1 VTLLSDRLRGM
12 LKPPAAPGP
21 GRLCVDHGQPV
32 SAADSLEHVLGG
44 EWREDR
50 GSRCFV
56 VERRV
61 EADARC
67 GRVRVGDL
75 AAWNERA
82 AAHAPMLT
90 GGAPARPPLVFFDL
104 ETTGL
109 SGGAGTYAFLVGCGR
124 FADEGA
130 FLTQQYVLAAFGQE
144 RAMLEVVARELA
156 RAGALVTFNGRSFD
170 APLLETRY
178 LYHRLDW
185 TVARLPHID
194 VLHSARRFW
203 GATPRDRGK
212 DGGSCSLVA
221 LEQQVL
227 GMRRPGDVPG
237 FEIPGRYFQFVR
249 SGDARPLAAV
259 LEHNRLDLLSLAGL
273 TARLM
278 HLVAEGPDEAAD
290 ACEALALGR
299 VYGRSGLE
307 ARACEAFERALS
319 MCASVAHA
327 SGSAH
332 GGTSMTHASA
342 AMAPIRAAMAPT
354 RAPMAPTRAPMAP
367 TRAPMA
373 PTRAPMA
380 PTRAPMAPTPAS
392 LALIKIDAL
401 RALACAARRARR
413 YEDAAALWRQVLDVA
428 GCPQRV
434 AREATAALAIHHEHR
449 SRDLAAA
456 KAFAQLSLDT
466 GMRPAWNNAVRHRL
480 ARIER
485 KITAGGVTSYLYC
498 D

>member
-1 VTLLSDRLRGM
+1 M
-12 LKPPAAPGP
+12 LKPPAAAAAPE
-21 GRLCVDHGQPV
+21 RARPV
-32 SAADSLEHVLGG
+32 APDSLEHVLGG
-44 EWREDR
+44 EWREDG

-75 AAWNERA
+75 AAWHERA

-90 GGAPARPPLVFFDL
+90 AGEPARPPFLFLDL

-109 SGGAGTYAFLVGCGR
+109 SGGAGTYAFLIGCGR

-130 FLTQQYVLAAFGQE
+130 FLTQQYVLSAFGDE
-144 RAMLEVVARELA
+144 RSMLETVAREMA
-156 RAGALVTFNGRSFD
+156 RAEALVSFNGKSFD

-178 LYHRLDW
+178 LFHRLDW
-185 TVARLPHID
+185 TVACLPHID
-194 VLHSARRFW
+194 VLHPARRFW
-203 GATPRDRGK
+203 GGTLREMGNDDLG
-212 DGGSCSLVA
+212 CSLAA

-227 GMRRPGDVPG
+227 GMRRVDDVPG

-278 HLVAEGPDEAAD
+278 HLIAEGPEEAAD
-290 ACEALALGR
+290 AREALALGR
-299 VYGRSGLE
+299 VYGRSGLD
-307 ARACEAFERALS
+307 ARACEAFERVLS
-319 MCASVAHA
+319 MCASVAHGSVPA
-327 SGSAH
+327 HGSAPITH
-332 GGTSMTHASA
+332 NSAPTAHASA
-342 AMAPIRAAMAPT
+342 
-354 RAPMAPTRAPMAP
+354 PM
-367 TRAPMA
+367 
-373 PTRAPMA
+373 
-380 PTRAPMAPTPAS
+380 
-392 LALIKIDAL
+392 ALIKADAL

-413 YEDAAALWRQVLDVA
+413 YEDAAARWRQVLDVA

-434 AREATAALAIHHEHR
+434 AREATEALAIHHEHR

-456 KAFAQLSLDT
+456 RAFAQRSLDM
-466 GMRPAWNNAVRHRL
+466 GMRPAWNDAVRHRL

-485 KITAGGVTSYLYC
+485 KMTAGQETDSLLE
-498 D
+498 

>member
-12 LKPPAAPGP
+12 LKPPSAAAAPGS
-21 GRLCVDHGQPV
+21 GRLCVEHSQPV
-32 SAADSLEHVLGG
+32 STADSLEHVLGG

-61 EADARC
+61 EADARY

-75 AAWNERA
+75 AAWHERA

-90 GGAPARPPLVFFDL
+90 AGAPARPPFVFFDL

-124 FADEGA
+124 FADDGA
-130 FLTQQYVLAAFGQE
+130 FLTQQYVLAAFGDE
-144 RAMLEVVARELA
+144 RAMLETVARELA
-156 RAGALVTFNGRSFD
+156 RAEALVSFNGRSFD

-194 VLHSARRFW
+194 VLHPARRFW
-203 GATPRDRGK
+203 GATPREIGT

-227 GMRRPGDVPG
+227 GMRRLGDVPG

-278 HLVAEGPDEAAD
+278 RLIAEGPDEAAD
-290 ACEALALGR
+290 AREALALGR

-307 ARACEAFERALS
+307 ARACEAFERVLS

-327 SGSAH
+327 AGPVHGSARLQH
-332 GGTSMTHASA
+332 DNAPMTHAG
-342 AMAPIRAAMAPT
+342 
-354 RAPMAPTRAPMAP
+354 APMAHAG
-367 TRAPMA
+367 
-373 PTRAPMA
+373 
-380 PTRAPMAPTPAS
+380 AS
-392 LALIKIDAL
+392 MALIKTDAL

-456 KAFAQLSLDT
+456 KMFAQLSLDT
-466 GMRPAWNNAVRHRL
+466 GMRPAWNHAVRHRL

-485 KITAGGVTSYLYC
+485 KMTEEGETGDLYY

>member
-1 VTLLSDRLRGM
+1 VTLLSDRLRGL
-12 LKPPAAPGP
+12 LKPPAAAAAPGP
-21 GRLCVDHGQPV
+21 GRLCVEHGQPV
-32 SAADSLEHVLGG
+32 SAADSLQDVLGG
-44 EWREDR
+44 EWRQDR

-56 VERRV
+56 VERRI

-75 AAWNERA
+75 AAWHERA
-82 AAHAPMLT
+82 APHAPMLT
-90 GGAPARPPLVFFDL
+90 GGAPARPPFVFFDL

-130 FLTQQYVLAAFGQE
+130 FLTQQYVLAAFGDE
-144 RAMLEVVARELA
+144 RAMLEMVARELA

-203 GATPRDRGK
+203 GATPREMGN

-227 GMRRPGDVPG
+227 GMRRLGDVPG
-237 FEIPGRYFQFVR
+237 FEMPGRYFQFVR

-278 HLVAEGPDEAAD
+278 RLVAEGPDEAAD
-290 ACEALALGR
+290 AREALALGR

-307 ARACEAFERALS
+307 ARACEAFERVLS
-319 MCASVAHA
+319 MSASVAY
-327 SGSAH
+327 
-332 GGTSMTHASA
+332 TS
-342 AMAPIRAAMAPT
+342 
-354 RAPMAPTRAPMAP
+354 APMAYTS
-367 TRAPMA
+367 
-373 PTRAPMA
+373 
-380 PTRAPMAPTPAS
+380 AS
-392 LALIKIDAL
+392 MALIKTDAL
-401 RALACAARRARR
+401 RALACAARRACR
-413 YEDAAALWRQVLDVA
+413 YEDAAALWRQVLDVT
-428 GCPQRV
+428 GCPQRH

-485 KITAGGVTSYLYC
+485 KMTAGGETSYLYR

>member
-1 VTLLSDRLRGM
+1 MTRLSDRLRGM
-12 LKPPAAPGP
+12 LKPPSAAAAPGS
-21 GRLCVDHGQPV
+21 GRLCVDHGPPV
-32 SAADSLEHVLGG
+32 PAADSLEHVLGG
-44 EWREDR
+44 EWRENR

-75 AAWNERA
+75 AAWHEGA
-82 AAHAPMLT
+82 AAHASMLT
-90 GGAPARPPLVFFDL
+90 AGAPARLPFVFFDL

-124 FADEGA
+124 FGGDGA
-130 FLTQQYVLAAFGQE
+130 FLTQQYVLAAFGDE
-144 RAMLEVVARELA
+144 RAMLETVARELA
-156 RAGALVTFNGRSFD
+156 GAEALVSFNGRSFD

-185 TVARLPHID
+185 SVARLPHID
-194 VLHSARRFW
+194 VLHAARRFW
-203 GATPRDRGK
+203 GATPREMGN

-227 GMRRPGDVPG
+227 GMRRLADVPG

-278 HLVAEGPDEAAD
+278 RLIAEGPDEAAE
-290 ACEALALGR
+290 AREALALGR
-299 VYGRSGLE
+299 LYGRSGLE
-307 ARACEAFERALS
+307 ARACQAFERVLS
-319 MCASVAHA
+319 MC
-327 SGSAH
+327 
-332 GGTSMTHASA
+332 
-342 AMAPIRAAMAPT
+342 
-354 RAPMAPTRAPMAP
+354 
-367 TRAPMA
+367 
-373 PTRAPMA
+373 
-380 PTRAPMAPTPAS
+380 TPAKPVS
-392 LALIKIDAL
+392 ASMALIKTDAL
-401 RALACAARRARR
+401 RSLARAARRARR
-413 YEDAAALWRQVLDVA
+413 YEDAAALWRQVLGVA

-456 KAFAQLSLDT
+456 RTFAQLSLDT

-485 KITAGGVTSYLYC
+485 KMTEGGETGYLYC

>member
-1 VTLLSDRLRGM
+1 MTLLSDRLRGM
-12 LKPPAAPGP
+12 LKPSSAAAAPGP
-21 GRLCVDHGQPV
+21 GRLCVEHGRPV
-32 SAADSLEHVLGG
+32 SAGDSLEHVLGG
-44 EWREDR
+44 EWRGES

-67 GRVRVGDL
+67 GRIRVGDL
-75 AAWNERA
+75 AAWHELA

-90 GGAPARPPLVFFDL
+90 AGPPARPPFVFFDL

-124 FADEGA
+124 FAGDGA
-130 FLTQQYVLAAFGQE
+130 FITQQYVLAAFGDE
-144 RAMLEVVARELA
+144 RAMLEMVARELA
-156 RAGALVTFNGRSFD
+156 RAEALVSFNGRSFD

-194 VLHSARRFW
+194 VLHPARRFW
-203 GATPRDRGK
+203 GATSREAGH
-212 DGGSCSLVA
+212 DGGNCSLVA

-237 FEIPGRYFQFVR
+237 FEIPARYFQFVR

-278 HLVAEGPDEAAD
+278 RLIAEGPDEAAD
-290 ACEALALGR
+290 AREALALGR

-307 ARACEAFERALS
+307 ARACEAFERVLV
-319 MCASVAHA
+319 MCASMPRA
-327 SGSAH
+327 S
-332 GGTSMTHASA
+332 
-342 AMAPIRAAMAPT
+342 
-354 RAPMAPTRAPMAP
+354 
-367 TRAPMA
+367 
-373 PTRAPMA
+373 
-380 PTRAPMAPTPAS
+380 AS
-392 LALIKIDAL
+392 LADTSPSMALIEIAAL
-401 RALACAARRARR
+401 QALACAARRARR

-428 GCPQRV
+428 GCPQRI

-480 ARIER
+480 ARIDR
-485 KITAGGVTSYLYC
+485 KMTAELEADTLFS
-498 D
+498 